1 MIKINRIIW
10 KETFIEKIESKH
22 HVTMFEVEK
31 ILHGRKKVYR
41 IAKGN
46 VKGEDVYLALGR
58 TSAGRYLSVFFI
70 LKKNHDVLP
79 ISARDMDNKERRK
92 YGHE

>member
-10 KETFIEKIESKH
+10 KETFVEKIESKH
-22 HVTMFEVEK
+22 HVTMVEVEK

-41 IAKGN
+41 IKKGD
-46 VKGEDVYLALGR
+46 VKGEDVYLALGK
-58 TSAGRYLSVFFI
+58 TSAGRHLSVFFI
-70 LKKNHDVLP
+70 LKKNHSVLP
-79 ISARDMDNKERRK
+79 ISARDMDSKERRK

>member
-1 MIKINRIIW
+1 M
-10 KETFIEKIESKH
+10 
-22 HVTMFEVEK
+22 VEVEE

-41 IAKGN
+41 IRKGD

-70 LKKNHDVLP
+70 FKKNHDVMP
-79 ISARDMDNKERRK
+79 ISARDMDSKERRR